1 VIRIKERI
9 NLMADNVIVW
19 EDDPGSALGTIAVP
33 TPDLNSPPYAL
44 SIEGAVPPA
53 KIYDKGTPEF
63 RYWAAAAALSRA
75 AKFWAGVVPAG
86 ITWEPGPVLSVKLDE
101 GEDLNAF
108 YDRQA
113 LNFFH
118 GPSGDGRT
126 VFSGESPDII
136 CHELGHG
143 ILDSLRP
150 ELFNTASLEAP
161 AFHESFADIS
171 ALLTALQ
178 VPQLRDS
185 ILKETGGHLDRNSD
199 WSRLAEQLGSAIRA
213 QSPDAVDPG
222 CLRNAANSF
231 TYQDPETLDVS
242 APASALSQEAHSF
255 SRAFTGA
262 FLEAF
267 AGMVLTKSPSPTSD
281 DLLEVSKAAGKL
293 LVAAVQSAAIVPEW
307 YSQVAAALI
316 EADRENGGTF
326 SVPLR
331 SAFVRRGILS
341 TQNALAISFLQPGSM
356 AVTASLPSTGI
367 KDMPL
372 QAIDGAPYGLGNV
385 PLFVHVATQARR
397 FTALGSGRGG
407 STVMPPSSDHAA
419 RAFVEHLV
427 RLGRID
433 YGSHGVTGGF
443 IHHPRARKTHRIE
456 RLRNGALALRRILFY
471 CQGCRERE

>member
-1 VIRIKERI
+1 
-9 NLMADNVIVW
+9 MADDVLVW
-19 EDDPGSALGTIAVP
+19 EDDPGSSLGVIKVS
-33 TPDLNSPPYAL
+33 TPDLSRPPYAL
-44 SIEGAVPPA
+44 RIDVPAPPA
-53 KIYDKGTPEF
+53 RIYDKGTPEF
-63 RYWAAAAALSRA
+63 RYWTASAALSRA
-75 AKFWAGVVPAG
+75 ASFWGSLVPGG
-86 ITWEPGPVLSVKLDE
+86 ITWEPGPVLSVILDE

-118 GPSGDGRT
+118 GPSGTGGT
-126 VFSGESPDII
+126 VFSGESPDIL

-150 ELFNTASLEAP
+150 ELFNAASLEAP

-178 VPQLRDS
+178 VPQVRDS
-185 ILKETGGHLDRNSD
+185 VLKETGGHVDRNSD

-213 QSPDAVDPG
+213 QAPDAVDPD

-242 APASALSQEAHSF
+242 APAIALSQEPHSF

-267 AGMVLTKSPSPTSD
+267 AGMVLAKSPSPTSD
-281 DLLEVSKAAGKL
+281 DLLVVSKSVGSF
-293 LVAAVQSAAIVPEW
+293 LVAAVQSAPIVPEW

-316 EADRENGGTF
+316 EADRQSGGTF
-326 SVPLR
+326 AVPLK

-341 TQNALAISFLQPGSM
+341 AQNAVATGFLQAGST
-356 AVTASLPSTGI
+356 AVAAAAPAARVKDLP
-367 KDMPL
+367 L
-372 QAIDGAPYGLGNV
+372 LALDGAAYGLGNV
-385 PLFVHVATQARR
+385 PLFVHVANQARR
-397 FTALGSGRGG
+397 FVALASGRSG
-407 STVMPPSSDHAA
+407 TVTPPSSERAA
-419 RAFVEHLV
+419 RIFVEHLI

-433 YGSHGVTGGF
+433 YGGHGVAGAF
-443 IHHPRARKTHRIE
+443 ILHPRARKTHRIE
-456 RLRNGALALRRILFY
+456 QLPNGALALRRILFY
-471 CQGCRERE
+471 CRRCG

>member
-1 VIRIKERI
+1 VAKISQQIGET
-9 NLMADNVIVW
+9 MANNVMVW
-19 EDDPGSALGTIAVP
+19 EDDPGSALGTVEVP
-33 TPDLNSPPYAL
+33 VPELNHPPYAL
-44 SIEGAVPPA
+44 SIDGPAPSA
-53 KIYDKGTPEF
+53 KIYEKGTTEF

-75 AKFWAGVVPAG
+75 ANFWAGVVPVG
-86 ITWEPGPVLSVKLDE
+86 ITWEPGPVLPVKLDD

-118 GPSGDGRT
+118 GPSGAGGT
-126 VFSGESPDII
+126 VFSGESPDIL

-185 ILKETGGHLDRNSD
+185 ILKETSGHLDRNSN

-213 QSPDAVDPG
+213 QAPDAVDRD

-231 TYQDPETLDVS
+231 TYQDPETLDAS
-242 APASALSQEAHSF
+242 APASALSQEPHSF

-267 AGMVLTKSPSPTSD
+267 AGMVLTKSATPTSD
-281 DLLEVSKAAGKL
+281 DLLEVSKSAGKL

-316 EADRENGGTF
+316 EADRQSGATF
-326 SVPLR
+326 AIPLK

-341 TQNALAISFLQPGSM
+341 TQSALAISFLQPRSVAAMGPVS
-356 AVTASLPSTGI
+356 STQP

-372 QAIDGAPYGLGNV
+372 QAIDGAQYGLGNV

-397 FTALGSGRGG
+397 VTALASGRGG
-407 STVMPPSSDHAA
+407 SVVTPSSSDHAA
-419 RAFVEHLV
+419 RTFVEHLV

-443 IHHPRARKTHRIE
+443 ISHPRSRKTHRFE
-456 RLRNGALALRRILFY
+456 RLPNGALVLRRILFY
-471 CQGCRERE
+471 C

>member
-1 VIRIKERI
+1 
-9 NLMADNVIVW
+9 MADNVLVW
-19 EDDPGSALGTIAVP
+19 EDDPASELGTIEVSA
-33 TPDLNSPPYAL
+33 PDLNRPPYAL
-44 SIEGAVPPA
+44 LIDGLAPPA
-53 KIYDKGTPEF
+53 RVHDKGTREF

-75 AKFWAGVVPAG
+75 VSFWGGLVPAG
-86 ITWEPGPVLSVKLDE
+86 ITWEPGSVLSVILDE

-108 YDRQA
+108 YDRKA

-126 VFSGESPDII
+126 VFSGESPDIV

-150 ELFNTASLEAP
+150 ELFNTASLEVP

-185 ILKETGGHLDRNSD
+185 ILKETGGHLDRNSN

-213 QSPDAVDPG
+213 QAPDAVDPD

-231 TYQDPETLDVS
+231 TYQDPETLDAS
-242 APASALSQEAHSF
+242 APAAALSQEPHSF

-267 AGMVLTKSPSPTSD
+267 AGMVLTKSPNPTSD
-281 DLLEVSKAAGKL
+281 DLLAVSKAAGSL
-293 LVAAVQSAAIVPEW
+293 LVAAVQSAPVVPEW

-316 EADRENGGTF
+316 EADRQNGGTF
-326 SVPLR
+326 AVPLK
-331 SAFVRRGILS
+331 SALVRRGIL
-341 TQNALAISFLQPGSM
+341 TAQNAVAVGFLQAGST
-356 AVTASLPSTGI
+356 AVAAAAPAAKVRDL
-367 KDMPL
+367 PL
-372 QAIDGAPYGLGNV
+372 QAIDGAAYGLGNV
-385 PLFVHVATQARR
+385 PLFVHVANQVRR
-397 FTALGSGRGG
+397 VVALASGRGG
-407 STVMPPSSDHAA
+407 GIVSPPNSDRAA
-419 RAFVEHLV
+419 RTFVEHLI

-433 YGSHGVTGGF
+433 YDGHGIQGAYVA
-443 IHHPRARKTHRIE
+443 HPRARKTHRIE
-456 RLRNGALALRRILFY
+456 RLPNGALALRRILFY
-471 CQGCRERE
+471 CQQYG

>member
-1 VIRIKERI
+1 
-9 NLMADNVIVW
+9 
-19 EDDPGSALGTIAVP
+19 
-33 TPDLNSPPYAL
+33 L
-44 SIEGAVPPA
+44 SIDVSAPLA

-75 AKFWAGVVPAG
+75 ANFWAEVVPAG
-86 ITWEPGPVLSVKLDE
+86 ITWEPGAVLSVILDE

-108 YDRQA
+108 YDRKA

-126 VFSGESPDII
+126 VFSGESPDIL

-150 ELFNTASLEAP
+150 ELFNTASLEVP

-213 QSPDAVDPG
+213 QAPDAVDPD

-231 TYQDPETLDVS
+231 TYQDPETLDAS
-242 APASALSQEAHSF
+242 APASALSQEPHSF

-267 AGMVLTKSPSPTSD
+267 AGMVLTKSPTPTSN
-281 DLLEVSKAAGKL
+281 DLLAVSKAVGSL
-293 LVAAVQSAAIVPEW
+293 LVAAVQ
-307 YSQVAAALI
+307 
-316 EADRENGGTF
+316 
-326 SVPLR
+326 
-331 SAFVRRGILS
+331 
-341 TQNALAISFLQPGSM
+341 
-356 AVTASLPSTGI
+356 
-367 KDMPL
+367 
-372 QAIDGAPYGLGNV
+372 
-385 PLFVHVATQARR
+385 
-397 FTALGSGRGG
+397 
-407 STVMPPSSDHAA
+407 
-419 RAFVEHLV
+419 
-427 RLGRID
+427 
-433 YGSHGVTGGF
+433 
-443 IHHPRARKTHRIE
+443 
-456 RLRNGALALRRILFY
+456 
-471 CQGCRERE
+471 